1 MTNSPVIL
9 VLGATG
15 KAGSRVARIL
25 EDNGITVR
33 RASRSSKD
41 VSFAWDDTKSLD
53 ATTYSPL
60 TILLESIARKSTYLS
75 MCTMPTLLVLDN
87 ESNLRRNELM
97 TSQNTTEENKRI
109 VREFIEAAF
118 NKHQPDKAGEYMT
131 SDIKWHGGTLGT
143 VEGRDNFVGLIGAIV
158 TALPDLRNV
167 ELDIIAERDIVS
179 VRATVD
185 GTHKGDLLGIPASG
199 KHVQWDAIDNY
210 RVVDGKISEEWA
222 ADDLLAFVY
231 GVGAYTP
238 PWLAGKA

>member
-1 MTNSPVIL
+1 MSQFEPMLPDPT
-9 VLGATG
+9 GAFRG
-15 KAGSRVARIL
+15 
-25 EDNGITVR
+25 
-33 RASRSSKD
+33 
-41 VSFAWDDTKSLD
+41 
-53 ATTYSPL
+53 
-60 TILLESIARKSTYLS
+60 
-75 MCTMPTLLVLDN
+75 
-87 ESNLRRNELM
+87 LM
-97 TSQNTTEENKRI
+97 TA
-109 VREFIEAAF
+109 VALVA
-118 NKHQPDKAGEYMT
+118 PV
-131 SDIKWHGGTLGT
+131 W
-143 VEGRDNFVGLIGAIV
+143 LIGAIV